1 MGGKQEYV
9 NVYCVCGGEEGV
21 TAWILQS
28 SYLQRTW
35 GSEIAE

>member
-9 NVYCVCGGEEGV
+9 NVYSVCVCVGGV

-28 SYLQRTW
+28 SYLQRAW

>member
-9 NVYCVCGGEEGV
+9 NVYCVCVWGV

>member
-9 NVYCVCGGEEGV
+9 NVYCVCVGGGV

>member
-9 NVYCVCGGEEGV
+9 NVYCVCVGGV